1 MKQHFE
7 KCALAHSPE
16 ELGKEYPISVYIN
29 TFNTNKV
36 HIEKIYDYVN
46 KNFNFSVDNIIKELD
61 LLNPIY
67 YNLAAYGHFGRT
79 DLNLTWEQIK
89 S

>member
-1 MKQHFE
+1 MRI
-7 KCALAHSPE
+7 LN
-16 ELGKEYPISVYIN
+16 Y
-29 TFNTNKV
+29 
-36 HIEKIYDYVN
+36 
-46 KNFNFSVDNIIKELD
+46 FSNKELD